1 MKQEEMACR
10 NCGAT
15 GSVEIIPKLKHI
27 NRLALLAGGIIFS
40 LLFSGSRKTAFRCTA
55 CDSRF
60 SQRTRKGWACLIFF
74 WIGIALIVIGFLT
87 FEPE

>member
-1 MKQEEMACR
+1 MLSIM
-10 NCGAT
+10 
-15 GSVEIIPKLKHI
+15 SIISIISIVSIPSILSI
-27 NRLALLAGGIIFS
+27 GIIFS
-40 LLFSGSRKTAFRCTA
+40 LLYSGSRKTDFRCTA

-60 SQRTRKGWACLIFF
+60 SQRTPKGWACLIFF